1 VRLFSWVNFV
11 IERAA
16 TPSWIPLKE
25 RHLHSSHGANGPEG
39 ACDGRDRVRRESL
52 DTPPDGH
59 EDEHEHPVVVMT
71 TSVLEMIRNS
81 SEVSVL
87 VRPRGRA
94 RARAEPPPNLRMR
107 RPPCAPPRRGAGVQ
121 RGGRAQVWT
130 AMHTDEGDGSVS
142 FLLHELIDG
151 PNHEVHAAAPAVQ
164 LSPAPA
170 LSPRA
175 PQSVFEPRMGEFCAR
190 SMQV

>member
-39 ACDGRDRVRRESL
+39 ACDGRDRVGRESW
-52 DTPPDGH
+52 DTPPDVY
-59 EDEHEHPVVVMT
+59 EDEHEHLVVIFT

-87 VRPRGRA
+87 VRPCGRA
-94 RARAEPPPNLRMR
+94 RARAQFTPISE
-107 RPPCAPPRRGAGVQ
+107 
-121 RGGRAQVWT
+121 
-130 AMHTDEGDGSVS
+130 
-142 FLLHELIDG
+142 
-151 PNHEVHAAAPAVQ
+151 
-164 LSPAPA
+164 
-170 LSPRA
+170 
-175 PQSVFEPRMGEFCAR
+175 
-190 SMQV
+190 